1 MFRDMVCLFGDQLLD
16 ETDKFL
22 LGYGI
27 KARLDIELDEVQRWQ
42 LVMVVLLLL
51 LQELFLKAFQS
62 EVDISHG
69 V

>member
-1 MFRDMVCLFGDQLLD
+1 MLRDMVCLFGDQLLD

-42 LVMVVLLLL
+42 LVIVLLL

-62 EVDISHG
+62 EVDISHR
-69 V
+69 VQ

>member
-1 MFRDMVCLFGDQLLD
+1 MLRDMVCLFGDQLLN

-27 KARLDIELDEVQRWQ
+27 KARLDIELDEVQWWQ
-42 LVMVVLLLL
+42 LVMVLL
-51 LQELFLKAFQS
+51 LQELFLKASQS
-62 EVDISHG
+62 EVDISHR